1 MTRCFGRPYL
11 NSLLNS
17 TAAYHVNVSTNE
29 AIEVHR
35 QQYRPSALVL
45 AICVLVTLPSGLS
58 NHALQGQETNLVGID
73 YQVDLSQAITRY
85 VTVTMETIAAGPTT
99 QLMMATWTPGS
110 YLVREY
116 AQHVDRIKASDF
128 AGNPLPLEKTRKNR
142 WEVQTTPGERFRITY
157 RLYCNEPSVRTNLVN
172 RTCAV
177 INGAATFITVP
188 EYQQSPHRVKFL
200 LPDYWNESASA
211 MARVDGQPNHYR
223 AANFDELVDSP
234 VVAGRITTYPFEV
247 GGVPHFLVNVNEKAG
262 WDAETA
268 VKDLAAVVAAHQA
281 FWGVV
286 PYDRYYFLNVFVSG
300 GGGLE
305 HDHCCLMMD
314 GQFEVRDKTQYFDWL
329 SLASHE
335 FFHTWN
341 VRRLRPKA
349 LVKYDYET
357 EVYTP
362 ALWIAEG
369 LTSYYEDLLL
379 VRAGIMTRDEFLKSL
394 GRQISSLQKT
404 DGRLVQTLRDSSHDA
419 WIKFYGSASNK
430 KDSQISYY
438 TKGAVVGFLLDMEI
452 RASSGGIN
460 SLDSVMREF
469 YQRYAGQVGYTV
481 QDFRDLCSQHAGKDL
496 TEWLRLAVDTTEEL
510 DYQTAADWLG
520 IQIGDYKPS
529 QRTGNEIN
537 GERSQEVEQTDQT
550 TASLDN
556 NAPRNSAEN
565 QTQPSRSRRRG
576 PKPAPWIGVG
586 VPDSPATLAGLADT
600 DEIIGINGKR
610 VSSLDND
617 LKRHQIGETVK
628 LLIAR
633 DGELMEIDVVI
644 GSRAPTTDWSV
655 TVSKD
660 ATEPQQNA
668 LRQWLAPAAT
678 LPSGD
683 GTTPVQNDGE

>member
-1 MTRCFGRPYL
+1 MAPCFVWSHR
-11 NSLLNS
+11 NKLLNS
-17 TAAYHVNVSTNE
+17 DATYDINASTEE
-29 AIEVHR
+29 ATPVHR
-35 QQYRPSALVL
+35 KLGQTFQSFL
-45 AICVLVTLPSGLS
+45 AICLLIALQIGFW
-58 NHALQGQETNLVGID
+58 NHALQGQETNLIGID

-85 VTVTMETIAAGPTT
+85 VTVTMESTATESIT

-116 AQHVDRIKASDF
+116 AQHVDRIAATDA

-142 WEVQTTPGERFRITY
+142 WEVQTTPEERFRVTY
-157 RLYCNEPSVRTNLVN
+157 RLYCNEASVRTNLVN

-200 LPDYWNESASA
+200 LPEYWNESASA

-234 VVAGRITTYPFEV
+234 VVAGRITTYPFDV

-268 VKDLAAVVAAHQA
+268 VKDLASVVAAHQA
-281 FWGVV
+281 FWGIV
-286 PYDRYYFLNVFVSG
+286 PYDRYYFLNVFVGG

-305 HDHCCLMMD
+305 HDHCCLMMN
-314 GQFEVRDKTQYFDWL
+314 GQFEVRDKTRYLDWL

-349 LVKYDYET
+349 LVKYDYEA

-379 VRAGIMTRDEFLKSL
+379 VRAGIMTQEEFLKSL

-404 DGRLVQTLRDSSHDA
+404 DGRLIQTLRDSSHDA
-419 WIKFYGSASNK
+419 WIKFYGSATNK

-452 RASSGGIN
+452 RASSGGTN
-460 SLDSVMREF
+460 SLDSVLREF
-469 YQRYAGQVGYTV
+469 YQRYAGQVGYTI

-496 TEWLRLAVDTTEEL
+496 TDWLRLAVDTTEEL
-510 DYQTAADWLG
+510 DYQTAANWLG
-520 IQIGDYKPS
+520 IQIGAYRPT
-529 QRTGNEIN
+529 QRSSNEATSEHSLKN
-537 GERSQEVEQTDQT
+537 EQTDR
-550 TASLDN
+550 TAASPDN
-556 NAPRNSAEN
+556 NAPNHAAEN
-565 QTQPSRSRRRG
+565 QTQPSRGRHRG
-576 PKPAPWIGVG
+576 PKPVPWIGVG

-610 VSSLDND
+610 VSSLDSD
-617 LKRHQIGETVK
+617 LKRHEIGETVK

-633 DGELMEIDVVI
+633 DGQLMEIEVVV
-644 GSRAPTTDWSV
+644 GSRSPTTDWSV

-668 LRQWLAPAAT
+668 LQQWLAPAAT

-683 GTTPVQNDGE
+683 GTTPAQHDG